1 MVTGGT
7 PPFRADHVGSLL
19 RPDEL
24 KAALE
29 KHRQGAISD
38 DQLRSVEDRCIRD
51 AVRLQEE
58 AGVPAVTDG
67 EFRRYEFHTPILT
80 RIHGVELTGRVEFH
94 FHYQD
99 EDIEY
104 APPVLEVT
112 GPLGRPSE
120 GLLVEDFT
128 FTRGL
133 TDRTV
138 KVTLP
143 SPTYTYARGGWAGI
157 NKAIYPDKESFIADL
172 ATVYTAE
179 LHALW
184 EAGCNFVQ
192 IDDTNFAHICDP
204 KFQDRYR
211 RIGEDPETLP
221 GFYARMINACIRNRP
236 RGQVVGIHMCRGNV
250 RGAWVAAGGY
260 EPVAEALLG
269 EMEVDCYFLEYDDVR
284 SGDFQPL
291 RHLRGANKIVVLGL
305 VTTKRPELE
314 PRDTLKRRID
324 EAARYVPLAQ
334 LALSPQCGFASI
346 YQGNPLTIE
355 QQRAKLRHVVE
366 VAREVWGEV

>member
-1 MVTGGT
+1 MANGK

-19 RPDEL
+19 RPPEL
-24 KAALE
+24 KAARE
-29 KHRQGAISD
+29 RHDAGQISR
-38 DQLRSVEDRCIRD
+38 DQLRAVEDASIRA

-80 RIHGVELTGRVEFH
+80 RIHGVALTGRVEFR
-94 FHYQD
+94 FQYRG

-104 APPVLEVT
+104 APPVLQVT
-112 GPLGRPSE
+112 GPLRRPAE
-120 GLLVEDFT
+120 GLVVEDFT
-128 FTRGL
+128 YTRAL

-138 KVTLP
+138 KVTIP
-143 SPTYTYARGGWAGI
+143 SPTYMYARGGWAGI
-157 NKAIYPDKESFIADL
+157 DKGVYPDKDAFIDDL
-172 ATVYTAE
+172 ARVYNAE

-184 EAGCNFVQ
+184 DAGCTFVQ

-211 RIGEDPETLP
+211 RIGEDPDTLP
-221 GFYARMINACIRNRP
+221 SFYARMINACIRDRP

-260 EPVAEALLG
+260 QPVAEALLG
-269 EMEVDCYFLEYDDVR
+269 EMAVDCYFLEYDDER

-291 RHLRGANKIVVLGL
+291 RHLRGKDKLVVLGL
-305 VTTKRPELE
+305 ITTKTPELE
-314 PRDTLKRRID
+314 PKDLLKRRIA
-324 EAARYVPLAQ
+324 EAARHVPMEQ

-346 YQGNPLTIE
+346 YQGNPLTIDDE
-355 QQRAKLRHVVE
+355 RAKLRHVVE
-366 VAREVWGEV
+366 VAREVWGEI